1 MKKTFG
7 LLLLLLAIN
16 GCDDGDM
23 VFESFNFDNVSTADC
38 GSSSNIN
45 SVFKINGNEALLLK
59 IDGAQ
64 TLLNAEGIP
73 YDASLFAFRNQI
85 TGENPRIYKI
95 NDKTRVIHRVFNG
108 AVEKTYFCQEIPP
121 ASPSVASESSTLVN
135 GNGTIEIKT
144 IILEKAYSSI
154 SAIQY
159 RHSVTL
165 KNITFSS
172 GGGSTTYETMN
183 FGSYDKASNL
193 SFAFNGPVINC
204 SGKLFKVTD
213 KNPGSTESNS
223 KRENINEVIEFQ
235 FSDAELAALPDGNS
249 DTFKIDDA
257 HPLTYRVFSNDV
269 TTGFLCTGD
278 LAGITA
284 YPETYA
290 TFKADNGQDATG
302 TTEATGTYTIRKASI
317 TPTASNPATG
327 YRYTFTFNRMVF
339 KDQNSTTT
347 FNQNA
352 YQFEYSILN
361 P

>member
-7 LLLLLLAIN
+7 LLLLLLALN
-16 GCDDGDM
+16 ACDDGDM
-23 VFESFNFDNVSTADC
+23 VFESFNFDNVSSADC
-38 GSSSNIN
+38 GSASTIN

-64 TLLNAEGIP
+64 TIL
-73 YDASLFAFRNQI
+73 DANGNPADVALFPFRNQI
-85 TGENPRIYKI
+85 TGDNSRIYKI
-95 NDKTRVIHRVFNG
+95 NDKTRVIHRVFNS
-108 AVEKTYFCQEIPP
+108 AVDKTYFCQEIPP

-144 IILEKAYSSI
+144 FILEKAYSSI

-172 GGGSTTYETMN
+172 GSGSTTYETMN

-193 SFAFNGPVINC
+193 SFAFTGPVINC

-213 KNPGSTESNS
+213 NNKGITEGNS
-223 KRENINEVIEFQ
+223 KAENINQVIEFQ

-249 DTFKIDDA
+249 DLKIDDA
-257 HPLTYRVFSNDV
+257 HPLIYRVFSNDV
-269 TTGFLCTGD
+269 TTAFLCNGTSP
-278 LAGITA
+278 ITA

-290 TFKADNGQDATG
+290 TFKAENGQDATG
-302 TTEATGTYTIRKASI
+302 TTEATGTYTIRKVALE
-317 TPTASNPATG
+317 PTASAPETG
-327 YRYTFTFNRMVF
+327 YKYTFTFNRLVF
-339 KDQNSTTT
+339 KDQNSATT
-347 FNQNA
+347 FNQNNH
-352 YQFEYSILN
+352 QFEYSILN